1 MSNWETVIGL
11 EIHVQLLTKS
21 KIFSSS
27 STSYGSSPNKQAS
40 YIDLGMP
47 GTLPVLNKSVIKKAV
62 EFGLAIGAKISN
74 KSIFDRKNYF
84 YPDLPKSYQISQL
97 EFPIV
102 EGGTITIVDE
112 ENVSKII
119 NLTRAHLEE
128 DAGKSI
134 HSDKNDCT
142 FIDLNRAGTPLLE
155 IVSEPEMCSAF
166 EAVQYMKKIHNI
178 VTYLKISDGN
188 MQEGSFR
195 CDANVS
201 VRKVGDKNLGTRTE
215 LKNINSF
222 KFVEKAINYEVKRQ
236 IEILEEG
243 GKITQETR
251 LYDENNDVTK
261 SMRSKEEANDYR
273 YFPDPDLLPIEIDE
287 AYILEIKKSLP
298 ELPEVKEKYYRSE
311 YDLSDEQISILL
323 SNQDYTK
330 FIDEVIKQSKIEPK
344 KIVNYFIASIYSKI
358 NKDNLL
364 LSKNSFTAKDFC
376 LVMDSINVGTLS
388 KNNLKTVI
396 EESWVSKESI
406 SIIIDKYSNSN
417 EDSDL
422 IDKLIKDVVNKN
434 KKQVAEYKSGKTKI
448 LGFFV
453 GQVLKDSKG
462 SDPSQIKDKIIK
474 ELDAIWENRNS
485 IKT

>member
-1 MSNWETVIGL
+1 MREFQRSLIMNNWETVIGL

-62 EFGLAIGAKISN
+62 EFGLAIGATISK

-102 EGGTITIVDE
+102 EGGSITIIDE
-112 ENVSKII
+112 ENESKKI
-119 NLTRAHLEE
+119 NVTRAHLEE

-134 HSDKNDCT
+134 HSDQDDCT

-178 VTYLKISDGN
+178 VTFLKISDGN

-201 VRKVGDKNLGTRTE
+201 VRKKGDKNLGTRTE

-236 IEILEEG
+236 IELLEEG

-251 LYDENNDVTK
+251 LYDENNDITR

-287 AYILEIKKSLP
+287 DYILEIKKGLP
-298 ELPEVKEKYYRSE
+298 ELPEVKERYYRSK
-311 YDLSDEQISILL
+311 YGLTDEQISILL
-323 SNQDYTK
+323 SNQDNVK
-330 FIDEVIKQSKIEPK
+330 FIDEVIKKSKIEPK
-344 KIVNYFIASIYSKI
+344 KIVNYFISSIYSKV
-358 NKDNLL
+358 NKENLL
-364 LSKNSFTAKDFC
+364 LSNSNITAIDFC
-376 LVMDSINVGTLS
+376 LAMDSIDAGTLS
-388 KNNLKTVI
+388 KNNLRTVI
-396 EESWVSKESI
+396 DELWNSKDSI
-406 SIIIDKYSNSN
+406 SLIIDKYTNN
-417 EDSDL
+417 DEDLEL
-422 IDKLIKDVVNKN
+422 IDTLIKNVIHKN
-434 KKQVAEYKSGKTKI
+434 KKQVEEYKSGKTKI

-462 SDPSQIKDKIIK
+462 SNPGMIKDKIVK
-474 ELDAIWENRNS
+474 ALDTI
-485 IKT
+485 